1 MVIFIKDLLKG
12 ICLFL
17 KSKFDHYNELAKTL
31 INSVKNI
38 LIEQMI
44 IVRCN
49 ISEFLKI
56 MMQLLKS
63 YAILVKEKIILIKA
77 ILREYFSSLKNYI
90 IATIKETSKS
100 LKESFNSLKDFIREK
115 ILLIKAIG
123 DDMKLY
129 IKGTIINI
137 KTNVNEIFSSVRV
150 R

>member
-17 KSKFDHYNELAKTL
+17 KSKFDHYKELAKTL

-100 LKESFNSLKDFIREK
+100 LKESINSLKDFIREK

-137 KTNVNEIFSSVRV
+137 KTNLNEIFSSVRV